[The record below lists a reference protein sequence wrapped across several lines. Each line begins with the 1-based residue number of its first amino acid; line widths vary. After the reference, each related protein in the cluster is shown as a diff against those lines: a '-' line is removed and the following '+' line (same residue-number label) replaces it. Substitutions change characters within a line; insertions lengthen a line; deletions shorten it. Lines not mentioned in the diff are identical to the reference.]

1 MAAIGGCDG
10 SVKAGLAVDGRNP
23 PSLFE
28 SRYPTLASDI
38 RFAEAALKGK
48 VAVVTGAASGIG
60 FAIAKAM
67 SDAGAKVVI
76 ADISAPA
83 GEAALASLRGS
94 GATAEF
100 VSGDISK
107 SADVRRLMDAAN
119 KEFGRIDI
127 LVNNAGLQ
135 HIASIVEFPEE
146 RWDYLIGVILTGT
159 FLCCKYAVPHMIR
172 QKWGRVINI
181 ASLHGKVA
189 SPFKAAYIAAKHGV
203 VGLTKVLALEVA
215 EHNITSNAICPAYV
229 RTPLVEK
236 QIDEQARR
244 HGISRDD
251 VIHKIMLEP
260 AAIRRLLEPE
270 EVAALAVYLCR
281 DTAAGITGAALDI
294 DLGWTAR

>member
-1 MAAIGGCDG
+1 MKD
-10 SVKAGLAVDGRNP
+10 
-23 PSLFE
+23 
-28 SRYPTLASDI
+28 
-38 RFAEAALKGK
+38 K

-67 SDAGAKVVI
+67 SETGAGVVL
-76 ADISAPA
+76 ADVSAQA
-83 GEAALASLRGS
+83 GETALANLRES
-94 GATAEF
+94 GGTAEF
-100 VSGDISK
+100 VAGDISK
-107 SADVRRLMDAAN
+107 SADVRRLMDVAT

-135 HIASIVEFPEE
+135 HIAPVVDFPEE
-146 RWDYLIGVILTGT
+146 RWDYLLGVILTGT
-159 FLCCKYAVPHMIR
+159 FLCCKYALPHMIR

-203 VGLTKVLALEVA
+203 LGFTKVVALEVA

-236 QIDEQARR
+236 QIEEQARR
-244 HGISRDD
+244 HGIPRED
-251 VIHKIMLEP
+251 VVQKIMLEP
-260 AAIRRLLEPE
+260 AAIRRLLDPE
-270 EVAALAVYLCR
+270 EVAALAVYLCS
-281 DTAAGITGAALDI
+281 DKAAGITGSAIDI